1 MRNKTKEK
9 NDLKRWIPAILFSMM
24 AVMISAAGCGIS
36 SGTAYGREGV
46 FQAEEA
52 SVGISSETG
61 QETEAAPKEVY
72 VHVCGAVKKAGLYR
86 LPAGARV
93 GDAVDMAGGFAKK
106 ANQDAVNL
114 AAFVSDGEQIYIPYE
129 SETRRSGPESSS
141 EDSLTAAGH
150 SRVNINTAQEAELTS
165 LSGIGESKALAIL
178 EYRREHGS
186 FSSPEDIR
194 KVPGIGDGIY
204 NRIKD
209 LITV

>member
-1 MRNKTKEK
+1 LRNRTKEK
-9 NDLKRWIPAILFSMM
+9 NDLKRWIPAVLFSMM
-24 AVMISAAGCGIS
+24 AVMISAASCGIS
-36 SGTAYGREGV
+36 SGTEYNREGV
-46 FQAEEA
+46 FQAEGA
-52 SVGISSETG
+52 SVEISSETG
-61 QETEAAPKEVY
+61 QETKAAPEEVY
-72 VHVCGAVKKAGLYR
+72 VHVCGAVKKAGLYK

-93 GDAVDMAGGFAKK
+93 GDAVDKAGGFTKN

-114 AAFVSDGEQIYIPYE
+114 AAFLSDGQQIYIPYE
-129 SETRRSGPESSS
+129 SEAARSGPVPSS
-141 EDSLTAAGH
+141 EDSLPDTGQN
-150 SRVNINTAQEAELTS
+150 RVNINTAQEAELTS

-194 KVPGIGDGIY
+194 NVPGIGDGIY